1 MKNICIAGYGL
12 VQDWL
17 PLIVQVG
24 KEGEK
29 AVSSLQWGD
38 VTKYIYKYCTLIEM
52 CGTCA

>member
-1 MKNICIAGYGL
+1 MKNIFIAGYGL

-29 AVSSLQWGD
+29 AVSSLQWRD
-38 VTKYIYKYCTLIEM
+38 VTKYMYSRREM